1 VNLTIDYTSQ
11 LSGTFL
17 HVDCYRIDDWI
28 WLDGTPAIDASLPR
42 DQSGRLPA
50 VPDGHDRAQ
59 TLYALARLGLVDNQS
74 SIVYQWHLTT
84 NESTLISPIC
94 ISKNFTYS
102 NCTDNTTG
110 TSAQQHLPLT
120 RLNHLTCSPG
130 HYLVG
135 SNYSRISY
143 NLTCSWNGSLS
154 VQPWNAV
161 CQRYP
166 VCPAASLDSVLP
178 PTVVVQ
184 VQLPAQVQSPARAGV
199 EHPLGTKASAG
210 CLSGECMSEFNTTTR
225 LDLMECT
232 DSGLI
237 DDNDNAGN
245 DTTDG
250 NATAMG
256 GSWRWIG
263 PGDQAAASSLMCFKP
278 SCYGSDIQSLIDQ
291 LRNTRNASITLGY
304 NMHNASFDAQFLQ
317 LVTLHPE
324 LSNVSNVRFP
334 AGGNVTFSC
343 KPPYF
348 RNSTAGKDR
357 AVCTCAGW
365 DINAW
370 EFSCD
375 EHCPTT
381 HTGLGSNSCH
391 SGKYYSSEN
400 STEKKYQP
408 VGQCNITCHPHWML
422 NRQLAA
428 ENLHQQVLMAGNETR
443 DIVLDCLTNR
453 TLVGIPSGFNP
464 QTVCEKKP
472 CTNSSLTVPEGAELV
487 GRNYSELYE
496 DGDKLQFKCS
506 PTFQC
511 SDSVYIIK
519 KCNSGPSDWKI
530 VSIRESCANPST
542 CQLRDNHNYDS
553 SISQVTPPVCIQCG
567 KFTFENVS
575 LNSVVQLG
583 QSIDYKCVHDKY
595 QNHTGTMRCKCD
607 GFHNVTDINFVCEP

>member
-1 VNLTIDYTSQ
+1 

-50 VPDGHDRAQ
+50 VPDGHDRAL

-84 NESTLISPIC
+84 NDKKLQLLKLHGQHDRNVSPA
-94 ISKNFTYS
+94 T
-102 NCTDNTTG
+102 
-110 TSAQQHLPLT
+110 LPLT

-135 SNYSRISY
+135 SNYSRISS

-250 NATAMG
+250 NATTSDCYRNGRQLEMDWTWRSG
-256 GSWRWIG
+256 GR
-263 PGDQAAASSLMCFKP
+263 
-278 SCYGSDIQSLIDQ
+278 
-291 LRNTRNASITLGY
+291 
-304 NMHNASFDAQFLQ
+304 FD
-317 LVTLHPE
+317 
-324 LSNVSNVRFP
+324 VRFP

-357 AVCTCAGW
+357 AVCTTARAG
-365 DINAW
+365 I
-370 EFSCD
+370 ST
-375 EHCPTT
+375 P
-381 HTGLGSNSCH
+381 GSS
-391 SGKYYSSEN
+391 
-400 STEKKYQP
+400 
-408 VGQCNITCHPHWML
+408 
-422 NRQLAA
+422 AA
-428 ENLHQQVLMAGNETR
+428 M
-443 DIVLDCLTNR
+443 
-453 TLVGIPSGFNP
+453 
-464 QTVCEKKP
+464 
-472 CTNSSLTVPEGAELV
+472 
-487 GRNYSELYE
+487 
-496 DGDKLQFKCS
+496 
-506 PTFQC
+506 
-511 SDSVYIIK
+511 
-519 KCNSGPSDWKI
+519 
-530 VSIRESCANPST
+530 
-542 CQLRDNHNYDS
+542 
-553 SISQVTPPVCIQCG
+553 
-567 KFTFENVS
+567 
-575 LNSVVQLG
+575 
-583 QSIDYKCVHDKY
+583 
-595 QNHTGTMRCKCD
+595 
-607 GFHNVTDINFVCEP
+607 